1 MPNPYLSA
9 WSTRLNGG
17 VPSWELRQA
26 TIQQLTALNTPD
38 KAITAIPNLA
48 AGDTLEW
55 TNYPDVEVFSDGSF
69 RAGPGV
75 SSFNVR
81 VLDSTGVWGAW
92 GIQTITTPSLGV
104 PIIETPDI
112 QQIPHNEPFSQQL
125 SATGAEPIT
134 WDVSAGALPTGLTL
148 SSSGLLSGTATVGS
162 QTWSFTARATN
173 TDGNDTQAYSGS
185 VATPAPVSPT
195 ITTLVL
201 DAMSIG
207 TPFSQQ
213 LAATGDAP
221 INWGLYYP
229 ALPLGLAISSTGL
242 ISGTPTQ
249 AGGYICTVSATNG
262 SGADLQEYSGEV
274 AGAPQITLLTVR
286 TPISKGQPYSEQ
298 ITATGVPAPTFS
310 LVDGALPNGVS
321 LQLSG
326 VGLSS
331 SGLLSGTPT
340 TDGTFNFTVRA
351 TNASGFSDQAYT
363 QQVTSVPVPT
373 EDLSLNGAILYVTGG
388 PTVNE
393 GLFSYFG
400 GAGTTLKDR
409 ERAWL
414 EGLTAVRGSIEDM
427 WHDYLYNVRGYAG
440 SRNDMELRFWQD
452 GGAAAPPSVITKG
465 YTAVW
470 AQFSVSSVGYRL
482 SPLAGSLS
490 PDNLF
495 AGGTIAQIA
504 VRDDDIMYIE
514 PLGDVPFPD
523 IAPGF
528 VWFSFGTDENDTIA
542 LEWDT
547 IDRYVALAPGAY
559 AAAQGN
565 IGLPVRV
572 RLSGDVP

>member
-1 MPNPYLSA
+1 MPSPYLSA
-9 WSTRLNGG
+9 WSPRLNGG

-26 TIQQLTALNTPD
+26 TIQQLMALNTSD
-38 KAITAIPNLA
+38 KTVTAAPNLS

-55 TNYPDVEVFSDGSF
+55 TNYPDVEIFSDGAF
-69 RAGPGV
+69 RAGPGIN
-75 SSFNVR
+75 SFNAR
-81 VLDSTGVWGAW
+81 ALDSTGAWGAW
-92 GIQTITTPSLGV
+92 GTQTITSPSTGV
-104 PIIETPDI
+104 PVINTPDI
-112 QQIPHNEPFSQQL
+112 QQIPYNEPFSQQL
-125 SATGAEPIT
+125 VATGAEPIT
-134 WDVSAGALPTGLTL
+134 WDVSAGALPTGLAL

-162 QTWSFTARATN
+162 QAWSFTARATN
-173 TDGNDTQAYSGS
+173 ADGNDTQAYSGS
-185 VATPAPVSPT
+185 VATPAPIAPT

-201 DAMSIG
+201 DAMGIG
-207 TPFSQQ
+207 NPFSQQ
-213 LAATGDAP
+213 LVATGDAP

-229 ALPLGLAISSTGL
+229 ALPLGLTISSTGL

-249 AGGYICTVSATNG
+249 AGGYICTVSATNAT
-262 SGADLQEYSGEV
+262 GADLQEFSGEV
-274 AGAPQITLLTVR
+274 SGAPEITLLTVR

-310 LVDGALPNGVS
+310 LVAGALPNGVS

-351 TNASGFSDQAYT
+351 ENASGFDDQAYT

-373 EDLSLNGAILYVTGG
+373 EDLSLNGAIMYVTGG

-393 GLFSYFG
+393 GLYNYFG
-400 GAGTTLKDR
+400 GTGTTLKDR

-414 EGLTAVRGSIEDM
+414 EGKTAVRGTIEDM

-452 GGAAAPPSVITKG
+452 GGAAAPASVITKG

-470 AQFSVSSVGYRL
+470 NQFAASACGYRL
-482 SPLAGSLS
+482 NPAGGSLS

-495 AGGTIAQIA
+495 AGDTIAQLA
-504 VRDDDIMYIE
+504 VTDNDVLYLV
-514 PLGDVPFPD
+514 PLGGVQFPD
-523 IAPGF
+523 IVPGF
-528 VWFSFGTDENDTIA
+528 VWFSFTEDEFDTIA

-547 IDRYVALAPGAY
+547 IDRYVAHVPGAY
-559 AAAQGN
+559 VQAQTN
-565 IGLPVRV
+565 IGIPVRV